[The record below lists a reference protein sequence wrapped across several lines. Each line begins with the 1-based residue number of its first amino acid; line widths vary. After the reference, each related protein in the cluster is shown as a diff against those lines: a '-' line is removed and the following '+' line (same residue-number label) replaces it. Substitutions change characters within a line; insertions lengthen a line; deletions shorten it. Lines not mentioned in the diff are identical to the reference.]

1 MRFKIGDKVI
11 VKEENGKHTPEVKI
25 GDIHIITAVFS
36 SRKEYATAKGN
47 IFKEDEIEKVMDE
60 SAFLEGKVDAYRE
73 IIKLLLEERR
83 KRK

>member
-1 MRFKIGDKVI
+1 MSFKTGDKVI
-11 VKEENGKHTPEVKI
+11 VKKENGKHTPEVKI

-36 SRKEYATAKGN
+36 SRKKYATNKGN